1 MGIVCWQL
9 FHTGQDSG
17 DSACLLHL
25 CRVHAW
31 MHPISVLRLYSP
43 FQNDSLDNFHWS
55 WLIFIFLF
63 NEPLYFGGCS
73 FSLKSLFDDR
83 GNLFLIMTHLWNME
97 NIFFVFL
104 VFFFFTFL
112 SVNNWCNILCS
123 LLHIYECIVYW
134 VYANEIFT
142 RITSSIFYL
151 LTFFLRN
158 IFFLFCS
165 KCQPLKLFIFFFI
178 LFSKSGT

>member
-1 MGIVCWQL
+1 MGIVGWQL

-83 GNLFLIMTHLWNME
+83 GNLFLMMTHLWNME

-104 VFFFFTFL
+104 GFFFLLFFL
-112 SVNNWCNILCS
+112 STTDV
-123 LLHIYECIVYW
+123 IYFVLFYIIYKCIVYW

-142 RITSSIFYL
+142 RITNSIFYL
-151 LTFFLRN
+151 FTFFLWN

-165 KCQPLKLFIFFFI
+165 KLSPGKTIETFHIFFSFIF
-178 LFSKSGT
+178 